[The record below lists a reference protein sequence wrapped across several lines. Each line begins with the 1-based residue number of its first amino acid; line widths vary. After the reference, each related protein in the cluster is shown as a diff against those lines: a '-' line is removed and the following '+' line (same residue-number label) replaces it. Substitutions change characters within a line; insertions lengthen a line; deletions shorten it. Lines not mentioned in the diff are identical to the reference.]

1 MPYGRRGRRSH
12 ARPNRHGRRAAM
24 ARRIQRAFR
33 RRRLRNNL
41 RRRAAARRR
50 RPTVR
55 ALARSVRTLFRRDDK
70 KYFYLADPD
79 TPVQTVGN
87 WTALGSATALNSCP
101 ASDGGLSVWNM
112 REVDS
117 VSCNLKTIR
126 IHMLVEKHLN
136 SLDRNRYC
144 PYFIVLLKT
153 TNHIGAAGGIT
164 YPDLD
169 EFFDPQAAPAIGN
182 RLSRFDTYRTTQ
194 GPGSET
200 LSNTKVLKVWK
211 GTLQSAGGLCP
222 VSLDT
227 VGTSTDA
234 PPAAA
239 GTIVSDGGAAQ
250 PANCNYQSTYPSKV
264 LIKYTH
270 RCNNAKVKFDAAQGA
285 TAMNPI
291 NNHYYLLAA
300 AGYGATG
307 PGPGARDFYNVSSMI
322 KINYVDE

>member
-1 MPYGRRGRRSH
+1 MPYDRRPRKYS
-12 ARPNRHGRRAAM
+12 RPNRHGRRAAM
-24 ARRIQRAFR
+24 AKRIQRAYR
-33 RRRLRNNL
+33 RRRFRSNL

-55 ALARSVRTLFRRDDK
+55 GLARAVKTLFRRDDK
-70 KYFYLADPD
+70 KFFYLADPD

-87 WTALGSATALNSCP
+87 FTALGSATALNSCP
-101 ASDGGLSVWNM
+101 ASDAGLAVWNM

-117 VSCNLKTIR
+117 VSCNLKSIR

-144 PYFIVLLKT
+144 PYWIALIKT

-169 EFFDPQAAPAIGN
+169 EVFDPAGAPTIGN
-182 RLSRFDTYRTTQ
+182 RLSRFMSFRTCQ

-200 LSNTKVLKVWK
+200 LTNTKILKVWT
-211 GTLQSAGGLCP
+211 GTLQSSGYQERVA
-222 VSLDT
+222 LDT
-227 VGTSTDA
+227 VGTSTDT
-234 PPAAA
+234 PPNPG
-239 GTIVSDGGAAQ
+239 GTIVSDAGAGA
-250 PANCNYQSTYPSKV
+250 PTNCNYTSTYPSKV

-270 RCNNAKVKFDAAQGA
+270 RCNNAKVTFDSSQGA
-285 TAMNPI
+285 TAMNPT

-300 AGYGATG
+300 APFGATSG
-307 PGPGARDFYNVSSMI
+307 VGARDFYNVSSMI
-322 KINYVDE
+322 KINFVDE

>member
-1 MPYGRRGRRSH
+1 MPYGRRKYN
-12 ARPNRHGRRAAM
+12 RPNRHGRRAAM
-24 ARRIQRAFR
+24 ARRIQRAYR
-33 RRRLRNNL
+33 RRRFRSNL

-55 ALARSVRTLFRRDDK
+55 SLANSVRRLYRRDDK

-79 TPVQTVGN
+79 LPVDSTAN
-87 WTALGSATALNSCP
+87 WTQLGALQALNSCP
-101 ASDGGLSVWNM
+101 AADAGLSVWNM
-112 REVDS
+112 REIDS

-136 SLDRNRYC
+136 NLDRNRYC
-144 PYFIVLLKT
+144 PYYIILLKT
-153 TNHIGAAGGIT
+153 TNHIGSTGGIT

-169 EFFDPQAAPAIGN
+169 EFFDPQADPALGN
-182 RLSRFDTYRTTQ
+182 RLSRFDTFRNTQ

-200 LSNTKVLKVWK
+200 LTNTKVLKVWS
-211 GTLQSAGGLCP
+211 GTLQSAGMLQQTN
-222 VSLDT
+222 LET
-227 VGTSTDA
+227 VGTSGDV

-239 GTIVSDGGAAQ
+239 GSIENDAGAGA
-250 PANCNYQSTYPSKV
+250 PANCNFQARYPSKV

-270 RCNNAKVKFDAAQGA
+270 KCNNAKVMFDAASGPN
-285 TAMNPI
+285 AMNPI

-300 AGYGATG
+300 APRGATG
-307 PGPGARDFYNVSSMI
+307 PGVGARDFYNVSTMI